1 MDLVIGALFVFA
13 VVLALYLIF
22 KRIFNKRKDKVD
34 QTQELASKEVIGKEV
49 SNFDSDPKRQDEKNE
64 SSDPKKNDV

>member
-13 VVLALYLIF
+13 VILALYLIF

-34 QTQELASKEVIGKEV
+34 QTQELASKEVMGKEV
-49 SNFDSDPKRQDEKNE
+49 SNFDSDPKRQDKKDDT
-64 SSDPKKNDV
+64 SDRKK

>member
-13 VVLALYLIF
+13 IVLALYLLF

-49 SNFDSDPKRQDEKNE
+49 SNFDSDSKRKDEP
-64 SSDPKKNDV
+64 SDHKE

>member
-13 VVLALYLIF
+13 VVLALYLLF

-49 SNFDSDPKRQDEKNE
+49 SNFDSDSKRKDEP
-64 SSDPKKNDV
+64 SDHKE

>member
-13 VVLALYLIF
+13 VILALYLIF

-34 QTQELASKEVIGKEV
+34 QTQELASKEVMGKEV
-49 SNFDSDPKRQDEKNE
+49 SNFDSDPKRQDKKDDP
-64 SSDPKKNDV
+64 SDRKK

>member
-13 VVLALYLIF
+13 IVLALYLLF

-49 SNFDSDPKRQDEKNE
+49 SNFDSDSKRKEE
-64 SSDPKKNDV
+64 PSDHKE